1 LYTGVIAYK
10 IDVVRIFKKEVY
22 LRQMKKC
29 IFFIFLIII
38 QVFLSAQVAEEIE
51 KLLETEAIN
60 YEQAA
65 RFVLQAADMG
75 DENGLYQV
83 FGPGEAFRFAEEKQ
97 WLPQNAAQDA
107 AARLDGVSFLIMRS
121 FDVKG
126 GLFYS
131 LFKTPHY
138 AYREMLYQEVIQGK
152 ADPGMAVSGDML
164 LFMINRLLSLRE
176 EEIIINAEKEQR
188 RQQAAEEAERR
199 AQERAAAAAR
209 LAEEQRLAREIN
221 TQLAA
226 HGVTDTSARVT
237 DEGIT
242 ISLNNIQFMANSAE
256 LPEPEKRKLPEIAQI
271 LETIS
276 LRRILITGHTAL
288 AGTVEDRILTS
299 LQRAQAVA
307 SYLVSL
313 GARNADEIFV
323 QGFGSE
329 RPVADN
335 STPQGMALNRRV
347 EITILENQ

>member
-1 LYTGVIAYK
+1 
-10 IDVVRIFKKEVY
+10 
-22 LRQMKKC
+22 MKKGV
-29 IFFIFLIII
+29 FSLFIFLIM
-38 QVFLSAQVAEEIE
+38 QGFLSAQVAEEIE

-83 FGPGEAFRFAEEKQ
+83 FGPGEAFRFAEERR

-107 AARLDGVSFLIMRS
+107 VARLDGVSFLIMRS

-164 LFMINRLLSLRE
+164 LFMINRFLSLQE
-176 EEIIINAEKEQR
+176 EEIIIKAEKEQ
-188 RQQAAEEAERR
+188 R
-199 AQERAAAAAR
+199 AQERAATAAR
-209 LAEEQRLAREIN
+209 RAEERQRLVRSIN
-221 TQLAA
+221 TQLADVA
-226 HGVTDTSARVT
+226 DASARIT

-242 ISLNNIQFMANSAE
+242 ISLSNIQFMANSAE
-256 LPEPEKRKLPEIAQI
+256 LPESEKRKLQEIARI
-271 LETIS
+271 LRTVPM
-276 LRRILITGHTAL
+276 RKILITGHTAL
-288 AGTVEDRILTS
+288 AGTAEDRLLTS

-323 QGFGSE
+323 QGFGAE

-347 EITILENQ
+347 EITILESQ

>member
-1 LYTGVIAYK
+1 
-10 IDVVRIFKKEVY
+10 
-22 LRQMKKC
+22 MKKS
-29 IFFIFLIII
+29 IFFLFIFFVVI

-51 KLLETEAIN
+51 KLLETEAVN

-83 FGPGEAFRFAEEKQ
+83 FGPGEAFRFAEERR

-107 AARLDGVSFLIMRS
+107 VARLDGVSFLIMRS

-152 ADPGMAVSGDML
+152 SDPGMAVSGDML
-164 LFMINRLLSLRE
+164 LFMINRLLAIRE
-176 EEIIINAEKEQR
+176 EADALSAEREQR
-188 RQQAAEEAERR
+188 RQQAAEDAERR
-199 AQERAAAAAR
+199 ARERVAAAAR
-209 LAEEQRLAREIN
+209 RAEERQRLVREIN
-221 TQLAA
+221 TQLADVA
-226 HGVTDTSARVT
+226 DASARIT

-242 ISLNNIQFMANSAE
+242 ISLSNIQFLANSAE
-256 LPEPEKRKLPEIAQI
+256 LPEPEKRKLQEIARI
-271 LETIS
+271 LRTIS
-276 LRRILITGHTAL
+276 IRKILITGHTAL
-288 AGTVEDRILTS
+288 AGTAEDRMLTS

-323 QGFGSE
+323 QGFGAE